1 MYVQNY
7 ERIFQANA
15 KPEPPAAVDPK
26 AKPTGKKVK
35 APVVIYSHY
44 LQSKVYRALERIK
57 AEHGGELVAEGA
69 AGEAAG
75 ETLVAGAA
83 AEGSV
88 APEAMAK
95 AAAEGQPF
103 TGAGPGQGPVPGEG
117 AAQAAEGQAGAS
129 SGSAESANKTAESAS
144 EEPTEEPKREPI
156 YNPAVGRAK
165 PKGEKVADSNE
176 AIQL

>member
-1 MYVQNY
+1 M
-7 ERIFQANA
+7 
-15 KPEPPAAVDPK
+15 
-26 AKPTGKKVK
+26 
-35 APVVIYSHY
+35 VIYSHY

-129 SGSAESANKTAESAS
+129 SGSAESASKTAESAS
-144 EEPTEEPKREPI
+144 EEPTEEPNENRFIIP
-156 YNPAVGRAK
+156 PSVGRSPRERRLPIPMSLFSSKEAK
-165 PKGEKVADSNE
+165 GRRVDNNTSCINTPDNTTA
-176 AIQL
+176 